1 MWTVLPM
8 DRRVCYATGSD
19 YLPSYTSLHIPSFNE
34 QQLDFFLC
42 NCYSM
47 CNPRDDMTSVRSHMS
62 LVLLHKTNTI

>member
-34 QQLDFFLC
+34 QQLYFF
-42 NCYSM
+42 
-47 CNPRDDMTSVRSHMS
+47 S
-62 LVLLHKTNTI
+62 LLLLLHVYAKRLYDKCALAHVTCSTT